1 VPVPAPVPV
10 QILMARFDVFANP
23 AVTEQVYTPFF
34 LDVQNDYIDSLD
46 SRVVIPL
53 RSAESFGPRARHLN
67 PLLQVAGQAVVL
79 DCATLG
85 AVPSSALR
93 HVVTRL
99 VDGRDEVQA
108 ALDTLFGAY

>member
-1 VPVPAPVPV
+1 
-10 QILMARFDVFANP
+10 MARFDVFANP
-23 AVTEQVYTPFF
+23 DVSEQAHTPYF
-34 LDVQNDYIDSLD
+34 LDVQNDYINGLD

-53 RSAESFGPRARHLN
+53 RSAEGFGPRARDLN
-67 PLLQVAGQAVVL
+67 PLLTVAGQAVVL

-85 AVPSSALR
+85 AVPLGALR
-93 HVVTRL
+93 HLVTRL

>member
-1 VPVPAPVPV
+1 MPVPV
-10 QILMARFDVFANP
+10 LMRAVSMARFDVFANP
-23 AVTEQVYTPFF
+23 EASEQAHTPYF
-34 LDVQNDYIDSLD
+34 LDVQNDYIDGLD

-53 RSAESFGPRARHLN
+53 RSADSFGPRARHLN
-67 PLLQVAGQAVVL
+67 PLLKIAGQTVVL

-85 AVPSSALR
+85 AVPLSALR
-93 HVVTRL
+93 RVVTRL